1 MITVYEWER
10 VFLLKNWKLE
20 KILQPWKY
28 NIFNFFWKYEII
40 KEYINDLNLE
50 YNSNFKEILINQ
62 NKNLIE
68 ENFYN
73 FDIWE
78 TEVWILYKNWK
89 IEKLLKSSKNYLFW
103 KWVWKLTCEI
113 VDISKNIEIDKKD
126 IKKFKTIINSSNNDI
141 FYKTIYDYEKAILK
155 INWEYKGVI
164 DSGEYMFYNSIDKVE
179 IFSYDMRVIKLDI
192 SGQEI
197 LTKDKIWVRI
207 NLFIYY
213 SIENLEIFYKTYS
226 QGLEY
231 IYNECQLVI
240 RWIIWEKTLD
250 EILENKIIL
259 SESIQKV
266 LIKNIEKSWI
276 KIISTWIKDVI
287 LPWEMRTIVNK
298 VIEAEK
304 RSEINAIK
312 RRDETASTRS
322 LLNTSKLLEK
332 NPILMRLKELET
344 LENLIEKVGT
354 VNISNW
360 VDWFLK
366 DFLKIWWDK
375 T

>member
-1 MITVYEWER
+1 MTTIYEWEKA
-10 VFLLKNWKLE
+10 FLLKNWKIE
-20 KILQPWKY
+20 KILNPWKHNLL
-28 NIFNFFWKYEII
+28 NIFWKYEIL
-40 KEYINDLNLE
+40 KEYINILNPE
-50 YNSNFKEILINQ
+50 YSWTFKENLLNINTDLI
-62 NKNLIE
+62 K

-78 TEVWILYKNWK
+78 TEIGNLYKNWK
-89 IEKLLKSSKNYLFW
+89 LYGILRWNENYLFW
-103 KWVWKLTCEI
+103 KWFGEFTCDI
-113 VDISKNIEIDKKD
+113 IDISENIEIDKKD
-126 IKKFKTIINSSNNDI
+126 IKKIKTINNNLNNTI
-141 FYKTIYDYEKAILK
+141 FSKTIYDYEKSILK
-155 INWEYKGVI
+155 INWEFKKI
-164 DSGEYMFYNSIDKVE
+164 LESGEYMFYNSIDTVE
-179 IFSYDMRVIKLDI
+179 IDSYDMRIINLDI

-207 NLFIYY
+207 NLSLYY
-213 SIENLEIFYKTYS
+213 TIEDLEIFYKTYS
-226 QGLEY
+226 EWINF
-231 IYNECQLVI
+231 IYTECQLSI

-250 EILENKIIL
+250 EILENKNIL
-259 SESIQKV
+259 SENIQEI
-266 LIKNIEKSWI
+266 LIKKIENSWI

-287 LPWEMRTIVNK
+287 LPWEMRIIVNR

-304 RSEINAIK
+304 KSQINAIK

-366 DFLKIWWDK
+366 DFLKIWDK
-375 T
+375 V

>member
-89 IEKLLKSSKNYLFW
+89 IEKVLKSSKNYLFW